1 MKSLGGWYMINTVNK
16 KESFKIKKGC
26 VGPILCKIDTNINEF
41 EEHIEITII
50 IFSVTQFP

>member
-1 MKSLGGWYMINTVNK
+1 MINTVNK
-16 KESFKIKKGC
+16 KESVKIKKGC

-50 IFSVTQFP
+50 IF